1 MISASWAMVAI
12 LAWRNLW
19 RNYRRTLIILAT
31 ITLGV
36 WSMTFMSA
44 LMRGMVDEIVRNGL
58 QTLPGE
64 VQIHAP
70 AYRSDPSV
78 VNSMAMPSGDLHEA
92 LGESPIIAWAA
103 RVRVPAVISSERDSR
118 GVVLLGVD
126 PAAEIALGSAPDN
139 LIEGRLLQSV
149 DDKGVVIGASLAKR
163 LETSLGKRIVL
174 MSQNSANDV
183 VDRGA
188 RIVGIYK
195 ARLPGTEDIF
205 VYSGRAVTQKMLN
218 MGERVSEL
226 AATGDDYRSVHSWYP
241 SILEAAGNELEVLP
255 WTQLDTFLASMLAV
269 QDGFA
274 LVFMVVV
281 FLALSF
287 GLVNTLLMAV
297 FERVREIG
305 LMLALGMRPAL
316 MLGQVLLESLYLL
329 GIGLAVG
336 NATAY
341 FSIRALESGI
351 DISSVAQGMEM
362 MSMSPVLY
370 PALHFS
376 DMLMSSAVVIV
387 LGLAASLL
395 PAWKA
400 SRLDPVQALTK
411 T

>member
-1 MISASWAMVAI
+1 MNASWLVVAT

-19 RNYRRTLIILAT
+19 RNYRRTLIILTT

-36 WSMTFMSA
+36 WSMIFMSA

-70 AYRSDPSV
+70 TYRRDPSV
-78 VNSMAMPSGDLHEA
+78 VNSMAMPDGDLLRA
-92 LGESPIIAWAA
+92 LGESPIVAWTA

-126 PAAEIALGSAPDN
+126 PWAEIALGSAPDN
-139 LIEGRLLQSV
+139 LIEGRFLQSV
-149 DDKGVVIGASLAKR
+149 DDKGVVIGANLAKR

-174 MSQNSANDV
+174 MSQNPENDIA
-183 VDRGA
+183 DRGA

-205 VYSGRAVTQKMLN
+205 VYAGRAVTQKMLN

-226 AATGDDYRSVHSWYP
+226 AATADDYRGVQSWYP
-241 SILEAAGNELEVLP
+241 AILKAAGDELEVLP
-255 WTQLDTFLASMLAV
+255 WTQLDTFLSSMLAV

-287 GLVNTLLMAV
+287 GLVNTLVMAV

-305 LMLALGMRPAL
+305 LMLALGMRPTL
-316 MLGQVLLESLYLL
+316 ILGQVLLESLYLL

-336 NATAY
+336 NITAY
-341 FSIRALESGI
+341 FSIRALEGGI

-370 PALHFS
+370 PALRFS
-376 DMLMSSAVVIV
+376 DMLMSTAVVIV

-400 SRLDPVQALTK
+400 SRLDPVKALTK

>member
-1 MISASWAMVAI
+1 MHSSLTIVAV

-19 RNYRRTLIILAT
+19 RNYRRTLIMLIT
-31 ITLGV
+31 IALGV
-36 WSMTFMSA
+36 WSMIFMSA

-70 AYRSDPSV
+70 DFRRDPSV
-78 VNSMAMPSGDLHEA
+78 VNSMAIPRGNLLQTLNGPPVS
-92 LGESPIIAWAA
+92 AWAA

-118 GVVLLGVD
+118 GVTLLGVD
-126 PAAEIALGSAPDN
+126 PKAEQALGSAPHEI
-139 LIEGRLLQSV
+139 IEGRFLAGV

-174 MSQNSANDV
+174 MSQNPSNDV
-183 VDRGA
+183 ADRGA

-195 ARLPGTEDIF
+195 ARLPGTEDIY
-205 VYSGRAVTQKMLN
+205 VYAGRAVIQKMLS
-218 MGERVSEL
+218 MGDSVSEV
-226 AATGDDYRSVHSWYP
+226 AVTADNYRDVDSWYP
-241 SILEAAGNELEVLP
+241 GLASAAGGQLEVLP
-255 WTQLDTFLASMLAV
+255 WTELDPFLRSMLAV

-287 GLVNTLLMAV
+287 GLVNTLVMAV
-297 FERVREIG
+297 FERMREIG
-305 LMLALGMRPAL
+305 LMLALGMRPGL
-316 MLGQVLLESLYLL
+316 VLGQILLESLYLL
-329 GIGLAVG
+329 AVGLAIG
-336 NATAY
+336 NVTAY
-341 FSIRALESGI
+341 LSLKSLEDGI
-351 DISSVAQGMEM
+351 DISSVAKGMEM

-370 PALHFS
+370 PVLKVD
-376 DMLMSSAVVIV
+376 DMLMSTAVVIV

-400 SRLDPVQALTK
+400 SRLDPVKALAK

>member
-1 MISASWAMVAI
+1 MNASWLVVAT

-36 WSMTFMSA
+36 WSMIFMSA
-44 LMRGMVDEIVRNGL
+44 LMRGMVNEIVRNGL

-78 VNSMAMPSGDLHEA
+78 VNSMVMPDGDLLQA
-92 LGESPIIAWAA
+92 LGEPPIVAWVA

-126 PAAEIALGSAPDN
+126 PAAETALGSAPHN
-139 LIEGRLLQSV
+139 VIEGRFLQSV
-149 DDKGVVIGASLAKR
+149 DDKGVVIGAKLAKR

-174 MSQNSANDV
+174 MSQNPANDV
-183 VDRGA
+183 ADRGA
-188 RIVGIYK
+188 RVVGIYK

-205 VYSGRAVTQKMLN
+205 VYAGRAVTQKMLD
-218 MGERVSEL
+218 MGERVSEI
-226 AATGDDYRSVHSWYP
+226 AATADDYRAVQSWYP
-241 SILEAAGNELEVLP
+241 VILKAAGDELEVLP
-255 WTQLDTFLASMLAV
+255 WTQLDTFLSSMLAV

-287 GLVNTLLMAV
+287 GLVNTLVMAV

-316 MLGQVLLESLYLL
+316 ILGQVLLESLYLL
-329 GIGLAVG
+329 GLGLATG
-336 NATAY
+336 NITAY
-341 FSIRALESGI
+341 FSIRSLERGI

-370 PALHFS
+370 PALRFS
-376 DMLMSSAVVIV
+376 DMLMSTVVVIV

-400 SRLDPVQALTK
+400 SRLDPVKALTK

>member
-1 MISASWAMVAI
+1 MNASWLVVAT

-36 WSMTFMSA
+36 WSMIFMSA

-58 QTLPGE
+58 ETLPGE
-64 VQIHAP
+64 VQVHAP
-70 AYRSDPSV
+70 AYRRDPSV
-78 VNSMAMPSGDLHEA
+78 VNSMAMPDGDFLQA
-92 LGESPIIAWAA
+92 LGESPVVAWAA

-126 PAAEIALGSAPDN
+126 PSAESALGSAPDN
-139 LIEGRLLQSV
+139 LVEGRFLLGV

-174 MSQNSANDV
+174 MSQNPDNDV
-183 VDRGA
+183 ADRGA

-195 ARLPGTEDIF
+195 ARLPGTEDIY
-205 VYSGRAVTQKMLN
+205 VYAGRAATQKMLA
-218 MGERVSEL
+218 MGEQISEV
-226 AATGDDYRSVHSWYP
+226 AVTADDYRAVQSWYP
-241 SILEAAGNELEVLP
+241 NILEAAGDELEVLP
-255 WTQLDTFLASMLAV
+255 WTALDTFLSSMLAV

-287 GLVNTLLMAV
+287 GLVNTLVMAV

-305 LMLALGMRPAL
+305 LMLALGMKPAL
-316 MLGQVLLESLYLL
+316 IIGQVLVESLYLL
-329 GIGLAVG
+329 GLGLAAG
-336 NATAY
+336 NIIAY
-341 FSIRALESGI
+341 VSIRALENGI

-370 PALHFS
+370 PALRFS
-376 DMLMSSAVVIV
+376 DMLMSTAVVIV

-400 SRLDPVQALTK
+400 SRLDPVKALTK

>member
-1 MISASWAMVAI
+1 MNASWVVVTT

-19 RNYRRTLIILAT
+19 RNYRRTLIILTT

-36 WSMTFMSA
+36 WSMIFMSA

-58 QTLPGE
+58 ETLPGE

-70 AYRSDPSV
+70 AFRRDPSV
-78 VNSMAMPSGDLHEA
+78 VNSMAMPHGDLLQA
-92 LGESPIIAWAA
+92 LGESPIVAWAA
-103 RVRVPAVISSERDSR
+103 RVRVPAIISSERDSR
-118 GVVLLGVD
+118 GVVLVGVD
-126 PAAEIALGSAPDN
+126 PSAEIALGSAPDN
-139 LIEGRLLQSV
+139 LVEGRFLLGV
-149 DDKGVVIGASLAKR
+149 DDKGVVIGANLAKR

-174 MSQNSANDV
+174 MSQNPANDV
-183 VDRGA
+183 ADRGA

-195 ARLPGTEDIF
+195 ARLAGTEDIF
-205 VYSGRAVTQKMLN
+205 VYAGRAVTQKMLD
-218 MGERVSEL
+218 MGEQVSEV
-226 AATGDDYRSVHSWYP
+226 AATGDDYRAVQSWYP
-241 SILEAAGNELEVLP
+241 RILKAAGEELEVLP
-255 WTQLDTFLASMLAV
+255 WTALDTFLSSMLAV

-287 GLVNTLLMAV
+287 GLVNTLIMAV

-305 LMLALGMRPAL
+305 LMLALGMRPGL
-316 MLGQVLLESLYLL
+316 IISQVLVESLYLL
-329 GIGLAVG
+329 GLGLLMG
-336 NATAY
+336 NTIAY
-341 FSIRALESGI
+341 ASIRALENGI
-351 DISSVAQGMEM
+351 DISGVAQGMEM

-370 PALHFS
+370 PALRFS
-376 DMLMSSAVVIV
+376 DMLMSTAVVIV

-400 SRLDPVQALTK
+400 SQLDPVKALTK

>member
-1 MISASWAMVAI
+1 MISATWAMVAI

-78 VNSMAMPSGDLHEA
+78 VNSMAMPSGDLHQA

>member
-1 MISASWAMVAI
+1 MNASWLVVAT

-19 RNYRRTLIILAT
+19 RNYRRTLIILTT

-36 WSMTFMSA
+36 WSMIFMSA

-58 QTLPGE
+58 ETLPGE

-70 AYRSDPSV
+70 AFRRDPSV
-78 VNSMAMPSGDLHEA
+78 VNSMAMPDGDLLQA
-92 LGESPIIAWAA
+92 LVESPIVAWAA

-126 PAAEIALGSAPDN
+126 PSAESALGSAPDN
-139 LIEGRLLQSV
+139 LIEGRFLLDV

-174 MSQNSANDV
+174 MSQNPANDV
-183 VDRGA
+183 ADRGA

-205 VYSGRAVTQKMLN
+205 VYAGRAVTQKMLG
-218 MGERVSEL
+218 MGERVSEV
-226 AATGDDYRSVHSWYP
+226 AVTADDYRAVQSWYP
-241 SILEAAGNELEVLP
+241 RILEAAGNELEVLP
-255 WTQLDTFLASMLAV
+255 WTQLDTFLSSMLAV
-269 QDGFA
+269 QDGFS

-287 GLVNTLLMAV
+287 GLVNTLVMAV

-316 MLGQVLLESLYLL
+316 IIGQVLVESLYLL
-329 GIGLAVG
+329 GLGLAAG
-336 NATAY
+336 NIIAY
-341 FSIRALESGI
+341 ASIRALENGI

-370 PALHFS
+370 PALRFS
-376 DMLMSSAVVIV
+376 DMLMSTAVVLV

-400 SRLDPVQALTK
+400 SRLDPVKALTK

>member
-1 MISASWAMVAI
+1 MNASLLVVAT

-19 RNYRRTLIILAT
+19 RNYRRTLIILTT

-36 WSMTFMSA
+36 WSMIFMSA

-58 QTLPGE
+58 ETLPGE

-70 AYRSDPSV
+70 AFRRDPSV
-78 VNSMAMPSGDLHEA
+78 VNSMAMPGGELLHT
-92 LGESPIIAWAA
+92 LGESPIVAWAA

-126 PAAEIALGSAPDN
+126 PTAEAALGSAPDN
-139 LIEGRLLQSV
+139 LIEGRFLQSV

-174 MSQNSANDV
+174 MSQNPANDV
-183 VDRGA
+183 ADRGA

-195 ARLPGTEDIF
+195 ARLPGTEDIY
-205 VYSGRAVTQKMLN
+205 VYAGRAVMQKMLDI
-218 MGERVSEL
+218 GERVSEV
-226 AATGDDYRSVHSWYP
+226 AVTADDYRAVQSWYP
-241 SILEAAGNELEVLP
+241 GILEAAGDELEVLP
-255 WTQLDTFLASMLAV
+255 WTELDTFLSSMLAV

-287 GLVNTLLMAV
+287 GLVNTLVMAV

-316 MLGQVLLESLYLL
+316 ILGQVLLESLYLL

-336 NATAY
+336 NITAY
-341 FSIRALESGI
+341 FSIKALESGI

-370 PALHFS
+370 PALS
-376 DMLMSSAVVIV
+376 LDDMLMSTAVVLV

-400 SRLDPVQALTK
+400 SRLDPVKALTK